1 MPAIA
6 VYSKPNCVQCKQTY
20 RQLDRLGLEYTLVD
34 ITEDQTA
41 YEYVTKTLGYSQA
54 PVVVTEDDHWS
65 GYNPDKL
72 KALVS

>member
-6 VYSKPNCVQCKQTY
+6 VYSKPKCVQCSQTY

-34 ITEDQTA
+34 ITEDPTA